1 MFAVGDVLDTR
12 YKMVGRL
19 GSGGMGEVY
28 RATRLLLG
36 DDVAIKVIRPAGEQA
51 NVMRERFL
59 RESRAIARLRHP
71 NIVSLLDFAIDP
83 EGRPYLV
90 MEHLNGPSLGEELR
104 ARGTFDVASFRR
116 ILGSICGALQLA
128 HDRGIVH
135 RDLKP
140 PNIVSHRFDTGEI
153 VWKIIDFGLVNI
165 AGGTDTDTPL
175 TEKNTFLGT
184 AAYAAPEQLIDGSLD
199 GRTDLYS
206 LGVIAFEMLSG
217 RRPFEADSL
226 MGLLDQHLRA
236 APPDLSA
243 LRPDLPPELTRAVMR
258 ALAKDPDARWSSASA
273 FSRAILTEDLP
284 TVAISTAAEVP
295 SGLLATYEL
304 GPVIG
309 RGRFGSEIHHGMHR
323 ALGHPVAI
331 RTFRPTA
338 QMDRDAVRTR
348 FLKEARALQVAHPNI
363 VQVRDFGEAG
373 DTLYVVTDLL
383 EGTSLAE
390 RLRGGPLPP
399 PALRDFVTQ
408 LIDAT
413 RAVHRHQGVICGVH
427 PDIMRIVTDDEGERL
442 AISSAGIC
450 SLRDLL
456 ATLDEHALRG
466 HALTGTELP
475 YVAPE
480 LLMGKAATPRADLF
494 TIGVLG
500 YQMAAGRLPF
510 EAPSLPELLG
520 VMMAGVQQ
528 PLAAA
533 RPDLP
538 ADAASCLTACL
549 AFDAAQRPASA
560 SALLKTWR
568 AAWATL
574 PTDAV

>member
-1 MFAVGDVLDTR
+1 
-12 YKMVGRL
+12 
-19 GSGGMGEVY
+19 
-28 RATRLLLG
+28 
-36 DDVAIKVIRPAGEQA
+36 
-51 NVMRERFL
+51 
-59 RESRAIARLRHP
+59 
-71 NIVSLLDFAIDP
+71 
-83 EGRPYLV
+83 

-104 ARGTFDVASFRR
+104 ARGTFDLTSFRR
-116 ILGSICGALQLA
+116 IVGSICGALQLA

-165 AGGTDTDTPL
+165 AAGSDTDTPL

-184 AAYAAPEQLIDGSLD
+184 AAYAAPEQLIDASLD
-199 GRTDLYS
+199 GRTDVYS
-206 LGVIAFEMLSG
+206 LGVIAFEMLAG
-217 RRPFEADSL
+217 RRPFEGDSL

-236 APPDLSA
+236 APPDLGG
-243 LRPDLPPELTRAVMR
+243 LRPDLPPEVTRAVMR
-258 ALAKDPDARWSSASA
+258 ALAKDPEARWSSAAA

-284 TVAISTAAEVP
+284 TVAISTAVEVP

-309 RGRFGSEIHHGMHR
+309 RGRFGSDIHHGMHR

-331 RTFRPTA
+331 RTFRPTP

-390 RLRGGPLPP
+390 RLRAGPLPLP
-399 PALRDFVTQ
+399 DLREFITQ
-408 LIDAT
+408 LMDAT
-413 RAVHRHQGVICGVH
+413 VAVHRYHGVVCGVH
-427 PDIMRIVTDDEGERL
+427 PDIIRIVRDDEGERL

-480 LLMGKAATPRADLF
+480 LLMGKPATPRADLF

-500 YQMAAGRLPF
+500 YQMATARLPF
-510 EAPSLPELLG
+510 EAASLPELLG

-528 PLAAA
+528 PIGEA

-538 ADAASCLTACL
+538 ADAAACLTACL
-549 AFDAAQRPASA
+549 AFDPAKRPASA
-560 SALLKTWR
+560 AALLKGWR
-568 AAWATL
+568 AAWFRAVDERT
-574 PTDAV
+574 PT